1 MNASGAGM
9 WDGGRIRRIRDG
21 DVMVMETEMRRDE
34 VFEDLTEVVVAS
46 R

>member
-21 DVMVMETEMRRDE
+21 DVMEIEMRRDE
-34 VFEDLTEVVVAS
+34 GFEDLTKVVVAS